1 MGYLCQK
8 ETQMLTIY
16 HNPRCG
22 KSREGLQLL
31 ESLDIPFET
40 LKYLTEPLTKEEL
53 TGLIQKLGIRPIELV
68 RTKETVWK
76 ENYQGKQLTDAQ
88 VVEAMAEHPI
98 LMERPVVVN
107 GDRAVIARPAEKVKE
122 IL

>member
-1 MGYLCQK
+1 
-8 ETQMLTIY
+8 MLTVY

-40 LKYLTEPLTKEEL
+40 VKYLTEPLTKDEL
-53 TGLIQKLGIRPIELV
+53 TVLIKKLGIAPIELV
-68 RTKETVWK
+68 RTKENIWK
-76 ENYQGKQLTDAQ
+76 EHYQGKQLTDAQ
-88 VVEAMAEHPI
+88 VIEAIAEHPI
-98 LMERPVVVN
+98 LMERPIVVN
-107 GDRAVIARPAEKVKE
+107 GNRAVIARPAEKLKE

>member
-1 MGYLCQK
+1 LAYLCQK
-8 ETQMLTIY
+8 DVNMLTIY

-31 ESLDIPFET
+31 ESLNIPFET
-40 LKYLTEPLTKEEL
+40 VKYLTAPLSKEEL
-53 TGLIQKLGIRPIELV
+53 TSLVEKLGIPPIELV
-68 RTKETVWK
+68 RTKETIWK

-88 VVEAMAEHPI
+88 VIEAMATHPI

-107 GDRAVIARPAEKVKE
+107 GNKAVIARPAEKVKE

>member
-1 MGYLCQK
+1 
-8 ETQMLTIY
+8 MLTVY

-22 KSREGLQLL
+22 KSREELQLL
-31 ESLDIPFET
+31 ESLNIPFKT
-40 LKYLTEPLTKEEL
+40 VKYLESPLTAQEL
-53 TGLIQKLGIRPIELV
+53 TALIKKLGIAPLELV

-76 ENYQGKQLTDAQ
+76 EQYKDKHLTDTQ
-88 VVEAMAEHPI
+88 IIEALAAHPI

-107 GDRAVIARPAEKVKE
+107 GNKAVIARPAEKVKE

>member
-1 MGYLCQK
+1 
-8 ETQMLTIY
+8 MLTIY

-31 ESLDIPFET
+31 ESLNIPFET
-40 LKYLTEPLTKEEL
+40 VKYLTAPLSKEEL
-53 TGLIQKLGIRPIELV
+53 TSLVEKLGIPPIELV
-68 RTKETVWK
+68 RTKETIWK

-88 VVEAMAEHPI
+88 VIEAMATHPI

-107 GDRAVIARPAEKVKE
+107 GNKAVIARPAEKVKE